1 LCQPLAAYFVRL
13 FHHIKNRLSPPLTG
27 GGICC
32 HYQTQKKEKILR
44 INEYVKQEGVTVK
57 KSSKEQQYA

>member
-1 LCQPLAAYFVRL
+1 LCQLPAVYFVRL
-13 FHHIKNRLSPPLTG
+13 FYNIKNRLQPPLAG

-44 INEYVKQEGVTVK
+44 INEYVKQEGATVK